1 MKRVFILGIA
11 ISLFMT
17 SCVKYS
23 TKDEVVTPK
32 TTDVT
37 LSIETGTLVSNSS
50 INKVSAKTS
59 RVSKS
64 GEYKRYSAPVYV
76 SGVSITAKSLDFTGL
91 DNVVTDFS
99 FVDGNSGGK
108 DITMTV
114 PFGDNNFSA
123 TSLTNV
129 VAENEAYPNSVNKF
143 IGSGSK
149 LDYYSAELIKA
160 QKIYAIFN
168 GSQDYTVTE
177 NNPSFNIP
185 MTTESARY
193 GVVLETSV
201 NYDVKMTAT
210 LGSAQKVITKATSA
224 NASAIIFNDKNVTNA
239 QELVVELEVS
249 IEGVVVKTKTLNG
262 YTAEAG
268 KNKTLVISYNKSG
281 EILTEETGI
290 TFTWTPMKDEGE
302 IKDID

>member
-59 RVSKS
+59 RVSRS

-210 LGSAQKVITKATSA
+210 LGSAQKAITKATSA
-224 NASAIIFNDKNVTNA
+224 NASAIIFNDENVADGDQLSVT
-239 QELVVELEVS
+239 LEVLVNGK
-249 IEGVVVKTKTLNG
+249 IVKTIIKEN
-262 YTAEAG
+262 YIAEAG
-268 KNKTLVISYNKSG
+268 KNKTLVITYNSS
-281 EILTEETGI
+281 ENILKEETGI
-290 TFTWTPMKDEGE
+290 SFTWTPMEDDGE
-302 IKDID
+302 IVDID